1 MLHQHVN
8 MLHYPIISAA
18 FGALFATGVILDE
31 NSLVPIGTLGA
42 VCAFVWW
49 IGRKLQRIDD
59 RLEQIERQSSRM
71 EEETGKLSR
80 LPCVIEGSIC
90 EEAKSKKKPLHML

>member
-1 MLHQHVN
+1 MLHHN
-8 MLHYPIISAA
+8 LSMLHYPIISAA
-18 FGALFATGVILDE
+18 FGVIFATGVIVDE

-59 RLEQIERQSSRM
+59 RLEGIEKQYEKLEQTADKVASLPCTT
-71 EEETGKLSR
+71 TGKV
-80 LPCVIEGSIC
+80 CDET
-90 EEAKSKKKPLHML
+90 KPLRMK